1 MMKNKLEKLRLYNR
15 FTREI
20 LRVTLSLG
28 IKRHTFDLKV
38 KVTLLILPLRNFAF
52 FIIGEIAKANIIP
65 EFIVVEETPFRVIT
79 MPIKTDGYD
88 PDSAKPSG
96 LYVLLRVAH
105 TEKYPDEVP
114 ELDFDESDNMSPE
127 NLSELRTFLNEKVR
141 IYPIFIKMIFK
152 ITC

>member
-1 MMKNKLEKLRLYNR
+1 
-15 FTREI
+15 
-20 LRVTLSLG
+20 
-28 IKRHTFDLKV
+28 
-38 KVTLLILPLRNFAF
+38 
-52 FIIGEIAKANIIP
+52 
-65 EFIVVEETPFRVIT
+65 